1 MQKKKISKEKSVMA
15 VTIGIACFS
24 LMLVMFMQFKVV
36 KQIDI
41 TSIENMREEDLRSE
55 LSDWRSKYTEI
66 KERYDELVTKIEE
79 YQTEKES
86 DEKTSELLQKELDQL
101 ELALGT
107 TEVEGEGI
115 TIILT
120 DNGGI
125 KLSGEEVNVSS
136 ITDSDL
142 LIVLR
147 ELWSAGA
154 EAISINGNRIVA
166 MTDIFLRSSDKNKIM
181 QIDSKRITSPYV
193 IKAIGNKSYLESAAK
208 SKDGK
213 LSSLQEAG
221 HSVEIQSNNRTITVE
236 AYNGTIDAK
245 YMKDKE

>member
-1 MQKKKISKEKSVMA
+1 MQRKKISKEKAVMA
-15 VTIGIACFS
+15 VTIGIACFA

-36 KQIDI
+36 RQIDI
-41 TSIENMREEDLRSE
+41 TSIENMREEELRSE
-55 LSDWRSKYTEI
+55 LLEWRSKYNEV
-66 KERYDELVTKIEE
+66 KERYDEISIKIEE

-86 DEKTSELLQKELDQL
+86 DEKTAELLQKELDQL

-120 DNGGI
+120 DNGTENY
-125 KLSGEEVNVSS
+125 SEEDSVNS

-142 LIVLR
+142 LIIVR
-147 ELWSAGA
+147 ELFNAGA
-154 EAISINGNRIVA
+154 EAISINGNRIVS
-166 MTDIFLRSSDKNKIM
+166 MTDIFLRSSDKSKIM

-208 SKDGK
+208 SKDGR
-213 LSSLQEAG
+213 LSILQEAG
-221 HSVEIQSNNRTITVE
+221 HTVEIQVTNRPISIE
-236 AYNGTIDAK
+236 AYTGTIDTK